1 MDSEIKP
8 KAEPKDDVRDVE
20 LTEVEQSNILDLE
33 SELTTWKPIFEY
45 INKIITARLTAL
57 QSTHEIAVK
66 ELKRKVLDIN
76 INDLSVKTCVFF
88 NRMDNESCSHIDV
101 KKANTP
107 VYWNAEE
114 KQKYQKDSDNALC
127 RNCKCTLKQG
137 MKYMQSEIT
146 QSVRDAFKNKEEGI

>member
-1 MDSEIKP
+1 MNNKADVMGVLTQSEREDI
-8 KAEPKDDVRDVE
+8 AGGN
-20 LTEVEQSNILDLE
+20 EQDHLRSSAYDNIETIL
-33 SELTTWKPIFEY
+33 K
-45 INKIITARLTAL
+45 ARLTDL
-57 QSTHEIAVK
+57 QSAHDVEVK
-66 ELKRKVLDIN
+66 ELERKIFDIN

-88 NRMDNESCSHIDV
+88 NRMDNESCAHIDV

-127 RNCKCTLKQG
+127 RNCECTLKQG

-146 QSVRDAFKNKEEGI
+146 QSVRDAFKEEGK